1 VTDSDSDTDV
11 ALQATRAL
19 RVVPLLV
26 AASLA
31 AAFGMTLGSH
41 PLEAVLLLV
50 LVPLAL
56 TRPTATLGLILF
68 VTVLVPFDVQNRY
81 SLGGKAGLPGLL
93 AVDLL
98 LGVGLCRL
106 VFLLLRGRLRVGRP
120 MVVAGAVMVGGLAA
134 AAHGVAV
141 GAAVSDAG
149 TEARCLVFGLGSFLL
164 AWPLLLRR
172 ATRTRLSRTLLALG
186 LALGLW
192 GIAQVVFH
200 VAYSSGGDVGV
211 RPGIDQIAAA
221 GGGQLQGGLYAY
233 PVAVAMS
240 FAALLAP
247 ARTSVAAR
255 GLTVAVFAL
264 NSVCVLLTFERSI
277 WVAALI
283 GCVAAAIR
291 SGRAARPAALRW
303 LALAAAA
310 AVVYGALS
318 PGTVS
323 TSIDRVQSIFSY
335 SSESSYQSRHVES
348 EAVLQEIRREP
359 IVGSGFGATVTWGQR
374 NVFAPRTTNF
384 THEGYLWLAW
394 KIGTPLALVLS
405 GCLLFA
411 ALRPL
416 TPTSD
421 EQLRSLRVGSHA
433 ALLASLAVCV
443 AFPEFNALGI
453 TAVLGVVAAACLAP
467 EDQRGRIDTG
477 ATSTTL

>member
-1 VTDSDSDTDV
+1 
-11 ALQATRAL
+11 
-19 RVVPLLV
+19 
-26 AASLA
+26 LA
-31 AAFGMTLGSH
+31 AAFGMTLASH

-68 VTVLVPFDVQNRY
+68 VTVLVPFDVQNQY
-81 SLGGKAGLPGLL
+81 SLGGKVGLPGLL

-106 VFLLLRGRLRVGRP
+106 AFLVLRGRLRVGPP
-120 MVVAGAVMVGGLAA
+120 MVVVGVLMVGGLAA
-134 AAHGVAV
+134 AAHGVVA

-149 TEARCLVFGLGSFLL
+149 TEARCLVFGLGGFLL
-164 AWPLLLRR
+164 AWPLLLQQ
-172 ATRTRLSRTLLALG
+172 ATRTRLYRTLLALG

-200 VAYSSGGDVGV
+200 VAYSSGGDIGV
-211 RPGIDQIAAA
+211 RPGIDQVAAA

-240 FAALLAP
+240 FAALLAR
-247 ARTSVAAR
+247 ADKSGAVRV
-255 GLTVAVFAL
+255 LTIGVFAL

-277 WVAALI
+277 WGAALI
-283 GCVAAAIR
+283 GCVAVAVR
-291 SGRAARPAALRW
+291 SGREALPATLRW
-303 LALAAAA
+303 LAVGAA
-310 AVVYGALS
+310 AVVVYIALS
-318 PGTVS
+318 PGTLS

-335 SSESSYQSRHVES
+335 SSQSSYQSRHVES
-348 EAVLQEIRREP
+348 EAVLQEIIREP
-359 IVGSGFGATVTWGQR
+359 IIGAGFGATVTWGQR
-374 NVFAPRTTNF
+374 HVFATRTTNF

-394 KIGTPLALVLS
+394 KVGTPLALALS

-416 TPTSD
+416 RPTSD
-421 EQLRSLRVGSHA
+421 QRLRALRVGSHA
-433 ALLASLAVCV
+433 ALLASLSVCV
-443 AFPEFNALGI
+443 TFPEFNALGI
-453 TAVLGVVAAACLAP
+453 TAVLGVITAVCVAP